1 MESRFERKVRDLER
15 RVLDLPGA
23 LDPVIRRAVAA
34 GDAVPPD
41 AVAYVDKV
49 RRHAYRVTDG
59 DFDMLRSAGY
69 SEDQIFELTVAAAYG
84 AAAERLRAGLDALG
98 APSVSPDSEGGE
110 A

>member
-1 MESRFERKVRDLER
+1 VESRFERKVRDLER

-69 SEDQIFELTVAAAYG
+69 SEDQIFELTG